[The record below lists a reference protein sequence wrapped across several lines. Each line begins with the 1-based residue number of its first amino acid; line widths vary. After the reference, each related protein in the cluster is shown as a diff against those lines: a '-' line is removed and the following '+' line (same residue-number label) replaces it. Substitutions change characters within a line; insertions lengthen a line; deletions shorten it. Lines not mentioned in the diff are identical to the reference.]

1 MSDPLGLIGGSGGIN
16 PSMYPRP
23 LIKGPGG
30 AGAPGAA
37 DAAGIQAANAPGAS
51 FKDVL
56 LQNLNEVNAAQQDAT
71 RAVEDLATGQ
81 RTDIEG
87 VILATQKA
95 DNAFRMLQALRNKVM
110 DAYEEV
116 KQIRT

>member
-1 MSDPLGLIGGSGGIN
+1 MSDPVGLISGSGGVN
-16 PSMYPRP
+16 PSAYPRP
-23 LIKGPGG
+23 VIKGPGG
-30 AGAPGAA
+30 DLP
-37 DAAGIQAANAPGAS
+37 QATPGAS

-56 LQNLNEVNAAQQDAT
+56 LQNLNEVNKAQQDAT

-81 RTDIEG
+81 RTDLEG

-95 DNAFRMLQALRNKVM
+95 DNAFRMLQALRNKVVE
-110 DAYEEV
+110 AYEEV

>member
-1 MSDPLGLIGGSGGIN
+1 MSDPVGLIGGAGGAGGIN

-23 LIKGPGG
+23 VIKGPGG
-30 AGAPGAA
+30 VGGELP
-37 DAAGIQAANAPGAS
+37 QATPGAS

-56 LQNLNEVNAAQQDAT
+56 LQNLNEVNKAQQDAT

-81 RTDIEG
+81 RTDLEG
-87 VILATQKA
+87 VIMATQKA
-95 DNAFRMLQALRNKVM
+95 DNAFRMLQALRNKVVE
-110 DAYEEV
+110 AYEEV

>member
-1 MSDPLGLIGGSGGIN
+1 MADPLGLIGGGAIN
-16 PSMYPRP
+16 PSAFQRP
-23 LIKGPGG
+23 VIKGPGG
-30 AGAPGAA
+30 Q
-37 DAAGIQAANAPGAS
+37 QAQEAPGAS

-56 LQNLNEVNAAQQDAT
+56 MQNLNEVNKAQQEAT

-81 RTDIEG
+81 RTDLEG
-87 VILATQKA
+87 VIMATQKA

>member
-1 MSDPLGLIGGSGGIN
+1 MADPLGLIGGGAGGIN

-23 LIKGPGG
+23 VIKGPGG
-30 AGAPGAA
+30 AGQ
-37 DAAGIQAANAPGAS
+37 AAGGAETPGGS

-56 LQNLNEVNAAQQDAT
+56 LKNLDDVNKAQQEAT

-81 RTDIEG
+81 RTDVEG

-116 KQIRT
+116 KQLRT

>member
-1 MSDPLGLIGGSGGIN
+1 VGGIN
-16 PSMYPRP
+16 PSAYPRP

-30 AGAPGAA
+30 E
-37 DAAGIQAANAPGAS
+37 QAGAS

-56 LQNLNEVNAAQQDAT
+56 LQNLNEVNKAQQEAT

-81 RTDIEG
+81 RTDLEG
-87 VILATQKA
+87 VIMATQKA
-95 DNAFRMLQALRNKVM
+95 DNAFRMLQALRNKVVE
-110 DAYEEV
+110 AYEEV

>member
-1 MSDPLGLIGGSGGIN
+1 MADPLGLIGGGAIN
-16 PSMYPRP
+16 PSSFQRP
-23 LIKGPGG
+23 VIKGPGG
-30 AGAPGAA
+30 QQPETPGS
-37 DAAGIQAANAPGAS
+37 S

-56 LQNLNEVNAAQQDAT
+56 LQNLNEVNKAQQEAT

-81 RTDIEG
+81 RTDLEG
-87 VILATQKA
+87 VIMATQKA

>member
-1 MSDPLGLIGGSGGIN
+1 MSDPVGLIGAGGAGGVN

-23 LIKGPGG
+23 VIKGPGG
-30 AGAPGAA
+30 ELP
-37 DAAGIQAANAPGAS
+37 QATPGAS

-56 LQNLNEVNAAQQDAT
+56 LQNLNEVNKAQQDAT

-81 RTDIEG
+81 RTDLEG
-87 VILATQKA
+87 VIMATQKA
-95 DNAFRMLQALRNKVM
+95 DNAFRMLQALRNKVVE
-110 DAYEEV
+110 AYEEV